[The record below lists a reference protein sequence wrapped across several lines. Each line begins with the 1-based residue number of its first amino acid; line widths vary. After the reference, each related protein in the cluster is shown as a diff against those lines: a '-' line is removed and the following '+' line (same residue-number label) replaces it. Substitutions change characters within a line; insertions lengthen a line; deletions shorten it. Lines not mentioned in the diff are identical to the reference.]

1 MDGPPPGLDVY
12 KLSKQNLRWR
22 WEGNLQSQE
31 PEATQKGKRGQSNST
46 QTESS
51 SIADTWIV
59 QDRAKGRRMG
69 SVEVERRLSISIL
82 LTALMA
88 ICLRG

>member
-1 MDGPPPGLDVY
+1 MSLTESGRP
-12 KLSKQNLRWR
+12 
-22 WEGNLQSQE
+22 WERVWG
-31 PEATQKGKRGQSNST
+31 EASEMTRKRMERDLNTPNST

-69 SVEVERRLSISIL
+69 SVEVERGLSI
-82 LTALMA
+82 
-88 ICLRG
+88 LRSAEGYVSGGISRNETGPGE